1 MGERFRGARLLA
13 GVILLLGSTLV
24 AGCAKDAQEPAAAA
38 PGAPEEPLRVGYQ
51 RFGGLS
57 LVKARK
63 AEAPGTTWNLFE
75 SGPAL
80 TEGIKAGAIDIGQV
94 GEAPPI
100 FAAAGKIDFRI
111 IGTSQPVPKGEAV
124 LVKAARGYTSF
135 KDLKGKKVALNKGSN
150 VNWLLVR
157 LLAANGMT
165 IKDIDVQYL
174 KPADARPAFDND
186 QVDAWIIWDPYFALA
201 ENPGVKVLVDA
212 TGLANNREYLL
223 VSPQA
228 LKTKSGKIREFLKT
242 YREVTDWGIANTAER
257 VTILAPELGIPN
269 DVAGRALDRSAQPL
283 APVTPQIGDE
293 LQQIADGFTDLQLIP
308 GKVDIKGRIDEQ
320 FSDLLR

>member
-1 MGERFRGARLLA
+1 MRRLSVVLT
-13 GVILLLGSTLV
+13 GVMVLLGTTLA
-24 AGCAKDAQEPAAAA
+24 AGCAADKEPAAAK
-38 PGAPEEPLRVGYQ
+38 PGAAEEPLKVGYQ

-63 AEAPGTTWNLFE
+63 AEAAGTTWSLFE

-111 IGTSQPVPKGEAV
+111 IGTSKPVPKGEAV
-124 LVKAARGYTSF
+124 LVKAAKGYNSF

-157 LLAANGMT
+157 LLEANGMT

-186 QVDAWIIWDPYFALA
+186 QVDAWIIWDPYFSLA
-201 ENPGVKVLVDA
+201 ETPGVKVLVDA
-212 TGLANNREYLL
+212 TGLANNREYIL

-228 LKTKSGKIREFLKT
+228 LKSKPGKIREFLKT
-242 YREVTDWGIANTAER
+242 YREVTDWGIGNPEER
-257 VTILAPELGIPN
+257 VKILAPELNIPE
-269 DVAGRALDRSAQPL
+269 DVARRALDRSAQPL
-283 APVTPQIGDE
+283 APIDGAIGDE
-293 LQQIADGFTDLQLIP
+293 LQQIADGFTELQLIP
-308 GKVDIKGRIDEQ
+308 GKVDIKGRIDDQ
-320 FSDLLR
+320 FSDILR